1 MAYIALAN
9 FGTLMRLTMPSLQHT
24 RVGYQLKS
32 DLKSYNQYSDEISN
46 MIEELGDTVKQL
58 VSTFQ
63 AVDPNGKPIPNKYL
77 QPKHLTSIAGKLK
90 TIKAEHLVAL
100 SAEMRA
106 NPTIGYRQLM
116 KAILK
121 SPVKSKLTKGEI
133 ETVRTLYNYLYF
145 DPAQDDDIKDQMNQ
159 NINSIAIIKRNT
171 YASIDEITD
180 LVIAESIDCI
190 LDKTISNEYV
200 SLEIVNGEVTRK
212 LSTDK
217 NFNIRYKM
225 L

>member
-1 MAYIALAN
+1 
-9 FGTLMRLTMPSLQHT
+9 
-24 RVGYQLKS
+24 
-32 DLKSYNQYSDEISN
+32 

-200 SLEIVNGEVTRK
+200 SLEI
-212 LSTDK
+212 STDK